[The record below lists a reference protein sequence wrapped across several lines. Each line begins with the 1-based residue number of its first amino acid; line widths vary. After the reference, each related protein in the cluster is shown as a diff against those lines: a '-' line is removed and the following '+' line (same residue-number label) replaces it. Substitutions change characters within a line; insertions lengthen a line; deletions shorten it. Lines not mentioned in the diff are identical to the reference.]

1 MGKELF
7 SGCGPASVRIQKF
20 YAGIP
25 VLYQNVLVF
34 SKKIPFYFLRNETFF
49 LKEGLEEDCCCC
61 C

>member
-25 VLYQNVLVF
+25 VLYQNVPVF
-34 SKKIPFYFLRNETFF
+34 SKKNSFLF
-49 LKEGLEEDCCCC
+49 LKK
-61 C
+61 